1 VALVIVYTIAA
12 LYGMSIPLNIALI
25 GKPRKPVTHGV
36 AVFAVLTAFSAIVGL
51 SYVASQL

>member
-1 VALVIVYTIAA
+1 MALVIVYTIAA

-36 AVFAVLTAFSAIVGL
+36 AVVVVLIAISAVAGL
-51 SYVASQL
+51 NYVASQL